1 MLRQSEILCLFV
13 ICFQAVLSYN
23 LRISNNGPV
32 VLGAV
37 ISFKAELLD
46 DYEQPA
52 AGTYCY
58 KWRDNAIPYHS
69 AEFLSI
75 GSVTTWNVTFPKDEY
90 NPGIYEVEVAVDKC
104 SVFRWAITSARSF
117 FNITLLLNGNMQ
129 LEQDNSSLSSSGDTY
144 VASDAPLT
152 HAISLSQPDAT
163 FVDVAATRVVSYW
176 FIDCVYYGMSTN
188 MSFIQS
194 YSGATGQS
202 KVIDTLVIVSY
213 DNITDVTTTTVA
225 PTTTTTSTTTVAPHT
240 NVTTTTEK
248 GKTTTISTTTVS
260 VNVTTHIPLAINV
273 TTPSPVADKS
283 SDVSNSTQDDQIK
296 SNDLSSAVQPTPAKP
311 HGLYEIGRNYSG
323 IGIVPFI
330 CLKNAEIPLN
340 PNNTYGYFSRRIK
353 IRDPVENVSFVGTN
367 WLKQGEMLNIS
378 GSCSGSGPFRNCVQ
392 MYPGSYN
399 ITGHESCESEQILSD
414 CRFVIRHYF
423 KKADAYKLV
432 VIISND
438 VSKKITPLT
447 VNIYKVTKHPQ
458 LSVIIVPV
466 TCSAAAVILIVFGIA
481 YYIQS
486 RNRYTI
492 EVADFDFSQA
502 SDMEY
507 KTFRERLREAMSN
520 AINRTQDYVEE
531 GNVWSPSRKYGSMQ

>member
-1 MLRQSEILCLFV
+1 MLRQSEILCLF
-13 ICFQAVLSYN
+13 ILCFQAVVSYD

-32 VLGAV
+32 VLGAT

-46 DYEQPA
+46 NYGQLVP
-52 AGTYCY
+52 GTYCY
-58 KWRDNAIPYHS
+58 KWMDNAMPKHT

-75 GSVTTWNVTFPKDEY
+75 GPVTTWNVTFPKEEY
-90 NPGIYEVEVAVDKC
+90 NPGIYEVQVTVDKC
-104 SVFRWAITSARSF
+104 SVFRWTITSARAL
-117 FNITLLLNGNMQ
+117 FNITLLLNGNMV
-129 LEQDNSSLSSSGDTY
+129 LEQNNSSLPLTGDTY

-152 HAISLSQPDAT
+152 HTVSLAQPDDSFIA
-163 FVDVAATRVVSYW
+163 ASATRVVSYW
-176 FIDCVYYGMSTN
+176 FVDCVYYGMSTN
-188 MSFIQS
+188 MSFTNS
-194 YSGATGQS
+194 FAGASGQT

-213 DNITDVTTTTVA
+213 DNTTDVTTTTPP
-225 PTTTTTSTTTVAPHT
+225 PTTTTTTPATTTSTTTAASHT
-240 NVTTTTEK
+240 NVTTTEK
-248 GKTTTISTTTVS
+248 GKTTTISTTAVS
-260 VNVTTHIPLAINV
+260 LNVTTHIPLVMNV
-273 TTPSPVADKS
+273 STP
-283 SDVSNSTQDDQIK
+283 SNSTHDDQIK
-296 SNDLSSAVQPTPAKP
+296 SNDLSSAVQPTPAQP
-311 HGLYEIGRNYSG
+311 EPSHSLYELGRNYSG
-323 IGIVPFI
+323 AGIVPFV

-340 PNNTYGYFSRRIK
+340 PNNTYGYFSRSIK

-399 ITGHESCESEQILSD
+399 ITGHETCEGEQILSD

-423 KKADAYKLV
+423 KRADAYKLV

-447 VNIYKVTKHPQ
+447 VNIYKVKKQPQ

>member
-202 KVIDTLVIVSY
+202 KVIDTLRVHNSGIFEVCGSLRFPSGSLWFPIG
-213 DNITDVTTTTVA
+213 NWSGIA
-225 PTTTTTSTTTVAPHT
+225 S
-240 NVTTTTEK
+240 
-248 GKTTTISTTTVS
+248 KTTTISTTTVS